1 MAFNKHKHSAL
12 NKYNILYSD
21 RRKVYEHTKYTLYTT
36 EHRYMYHDMSYT
48 WVVQFSYRHWLLIG
62 VVLQFMA

>member
-1 MAFNKHKHSAL
+1 MSVYKHKYSTV

-48 WVVQFSYRHWLLIG
+48 WVIQFSYMYWLLIG
-62 VVLQFMA
+62 VVLQFMT

>member
-1 MAFNKHKHSAL
+1 MSFYKHKYSTV

-36 EHRYMYHDMSYT
+36 EHRYMYHGMSYT
-48 WVVQFSYRHWLLIG
+48 WVI
-62 VVLQFMA
+62 